1 MVPSKAFGLPGML
14 GMEQYDPDDLPKPT
28 RWEFNGA

>member
-14 GMEQYDPDDLPKPT
+14 GMEKYDQSELPKPT
-28 RWEFNGA
+28 RWEFESN